1 MPEWIANVFN
11 TSTEIHVSTCSPQE
25 ESESQCTSPL
35 MEKTMSLNQDFY
47 RLVPSPSIGCMR
59 RDSLTSWS
67 IPETFQFPPSPIRIQ
82 THTVMFQSPSATKRL
97 RQDRLHKL
105 TSLSANYREKILRK
119 SRKRGTTGR
128 GRLAGRISFHESL
141 YLDKD
146 TRHNEPSANKPTC
159 KRLRR
164 EIKKDQ

>member
-11 TSTEIHVSTCSPQE
+11 TSTESHVSTCSAQE

-47 RLVPSPSIGCMR
+47 HLVHSPSISGIR
-59 RDSLTSWS
+59 RESLTSWS

-82 THTVMFQSPSATKRL
+82 AHTVMFQSASATKCL

-105 TSLSANYREKILRK
+105 TSLSSNYREKILQK

-128 GRLAGRISFHESL
+128 GRLAGKISFHESL

-146 TRHNEPSANKPTC
+146 TRHTEPSANKPFC

-164 EIKKDQ
+164 EIKNE